1 MGEYDGE
8 VYRGRCENLQEE
20 YEYRFRVIA
29 VNKAGYSKT
38 GLASDPVKAIYKN
51 ISPFIKG
58 DGLKDIMM
66 KEGKMLRFDL
76 LVGGEPVPTIEWFR
90 DDIRITNDDTTSI
103 TVYTQSSSAYTLKN
117 IVLSIPKAVEH
128 IHAGVYKL
136 RLKNESGVFESVANV
151 DIDGP
156 PEMKARKFAEKK

>member
-1 MGEYDGE
+1 MDISWIGPNDDGGSPITKFIIEVKESSMREWREGNIIPIEEIEYDGE

-38 GLASDPVKAIYKN
+38 GQASESVKAIYKN
-51 ISPFIKG
+51 ISPFIKVRISMFCSFTIFFIKG

-103 TVYTQSSSAYTLKN
+103 TVYT
-117 IVLSIPKAVEH
+117 
-128 IHAGVYKL
+128 
-136 RLKNESGVFESVANV
+136 
-151 DIDGP
+151 
-156 PEMKARKFAEKK
+156 

>member
-1 MGEYDGE
+1 MF
-8 VYRGRCENLQEE
+8 LL
-20 YEYRFRVIA
+20 
-29 VNKAGYSKT
+29 KYS
-38 GLASDPVKAIYKN
+38 SN
-51 ISPFIKG
+51 KG

-117 IVLSIPKAVEH
+117 IVLSIPKVNKQFKH
-128 IHAGVYKL
+128 Q
-136 RLKNESGVFESVANV
+136 N
-151 DIDGP
+151 
-156 PEMKARKFAEKK
+156 